1 MSTIKEDSHTVHQVV
16 QEFQVTYSYPV
27 LFTTHAFHEANPAL
41 TGVLRNAGCA
51 SQRIFPVI
59 DDNVARHHPDWWRSL
74 GRYVDHWGAGEL
86 LPPHSVPGG
95 EAAKASPELIEH
107 IYQLVA
113 DHRIDRQSIVLAIG
127 GGAALDAIGFA
138 AATAHRG
145 IRLIRMPTT
154 VLAQNDAGIGV
165 KNGMNF
171 NGRKNFVGTFAP
183 PLAVINDSSFLDSLS
198 PRDKRAGIAEA
209 VKVALIRDREFFN
222 ELLSQRQDLARF
234 EAGSM
239 LRMIRRCAELHL
251 RQIATSGDPFE
262 MGSARPLD
270 YGHWSAHK
278 LEELSRHRL
287 RHGEA
292 VAIGSALDALYS
304 HRSGLLSA
312 VELHRIIT
320 LLLDLGFKLDEPILG
335 DLDIRQALAEFR
347 EHLGGELC
355 ITLLTGAGRAVEVN
369 EIDVPLMQGCVNALR
384 DGSCLRPQDK
394 ATA

>member
-1 MSTIKEDSHTVHQVV
+1 MNLFQEDSHAVHQVV
-16 QEFQVTYSYPV
+16 QEFQVTYRYPV

-41 TGVLRNAGCA
+41 AEVLRNSGCA
-51 SQRIFPVI
+51 SDRIFPVI
-59 DDNVARHHPDWWRSL
+59 DDNVEHHHPDWWRNL
-74 GRYVDHWGAGEL
+74 DRYVDHWGAGEL
-86 LPPHSVPGG
+86 LPPLSVPGG
-95 EAAKASPELIEH
+95 EAAKASPELIEN

-113 DHRIDRQSIVLAIG
+113 DQRIDRQSIVLAIG
-127 GGAALDAIGFA
+127 GGAVLDAVGFA
-138 AATAHRG
+138 GATAHRG

-183 PLAVINDSSFLDSLS
+183 PLAVINDSSFLVSLS
-198 PRDKRAGIAEA
+198 PRDKRAGMAEA
-209 VKVALIRDREFFN
+209 VKVALIRDGEFFK
-222 ELLSQRQDLARF
+222 EMLSQRVELARF
-234 EAGSM
+234 ETGPM

-312 VELHRIIT
+312 VELHRIVT
-320 LLLDLGFKLDEPILG
+320 LLLDLGFKLDEPTLG
-335 DLDIRQALAEFR
+335 DLDIEQALAEFR
-347 EHLGGELC
+347 EHLGGDLC
-355 ITLLTGAGRAVEVN
+355 ITLLTGAGRAIEVN
-369 EIDVPLMQGCVNALR
+369 EIDVPLMQACADALR
-384 DGSCLRPQDK
+384 DGSCLHQQNK

>member
-1 MSTIKEDSHTVHQVV
+1 MREFKDDSRLVHQVL
-16 QEFQVTYSYPV
+16 QEFRVTYTYPV
-27 LFTTHAFHEANPAL
+27 LFTSNAFDEANPAL
-41 TGVLRNAGCA
+41 AQVLRDSGCA
-51 SQRIFPVI
+51 ADRIFPVI
-59 DDNVARHHPDWWRSL
+59 DDNVDLHHPDWWRNLS
-74 GRYVDHWGAGEL
+74 RYVAHWGGGEL
-86 LPPHSVPGG
+86 LPPLSVPGG
-95 EAAKASPELIEH
+95 EAAKASPGLLDQ
-107 IYQLVA
+107 IYHLVA
-113 DHRIDRQSIVLAIG
+113 DHRIDRQNIVLAIG
-127 GGAALDAIGFA
+127 GGAVLDAVGFA

-165 KNGMNF
+165 KNGLNF

-183 PLAVINDSSFLDSLS
+183 PLAVINDSSFLTSLS
-198 PRDKRAGIAEA
+198 PRDKRAGMAEA
-209 VKVALIRDREFFN
+209 VKVALIRDREFFY
-222 ELLSQRQDLARF
+222 ELLAHSKELARF
-234 EAGSM
+234 ESGPM

-304 HRSGLLSA
+304 HRSGLLGAS
-312 VELHRIIT
+312 ELNSVIS
-320 LLLDLGFKLDEPILG
+320 LLMDLGFRLDDPSLG
-335 DLDIRQALAEFR
+335 DLDIEQALAEFR
-347 EHLGGELC
+347 EHLGGDLC

-369 EIDVPLMQGCVNALR
+369 DIDVPLMQACADALGNGSLLYQR
-384 DGSCLRPQDK
+384 DQ
-394 ATA
+394 AIV